1 MIIQDV
7 YLEDWDW
14 VVKVYYAVDT
24 FYIDSILDDLESMG
38 CSLKKMYDIE
48 HAITQYPFNNG
59 LTYSN
64 TLYRWSLVV
73 IGITETPEEFQ
84 NTFDHEKGHLAMHI
98 AETDDIDVF
107 GEAFQYLTGE
117 IGKQLFPVAK
127 KFMCEHC
134 RIDVKGSCK

>member
-107 GEAFQYLTGE
+107 GEEFQYLTGE